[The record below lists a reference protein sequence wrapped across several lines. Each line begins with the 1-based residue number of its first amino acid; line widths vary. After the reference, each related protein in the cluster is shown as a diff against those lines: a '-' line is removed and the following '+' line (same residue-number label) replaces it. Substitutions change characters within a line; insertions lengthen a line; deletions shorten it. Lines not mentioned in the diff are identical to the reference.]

1 MNKEEIL
8 DYLSE
13 KKRLTAPVATA
24 ENNVRAAEQNYEK
37 ARKKWKLGRNI
48 LVGFFIF

>member
-1 MNKEEIL
+1 MSKKETL

-24 ENNVRAAEQNYEK
+24 EDNVRAAEWNY
-37 ARKKWKLGRNI
+37 
-48 LVGFFIF
+48 VSFFDSFYWVFPVRRP